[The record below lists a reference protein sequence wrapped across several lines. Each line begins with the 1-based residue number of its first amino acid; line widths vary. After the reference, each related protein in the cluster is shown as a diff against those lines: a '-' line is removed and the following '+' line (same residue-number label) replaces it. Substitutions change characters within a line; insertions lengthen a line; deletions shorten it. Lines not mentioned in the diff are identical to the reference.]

1 LTLDRKGEIKRN
13 NPSRPGLKRS
23 ITDKFYKLI
32 QAITTILA
40 KQGKGG
46 EMANIETVGIVGF
59 GVMGAAIGLNAASS
73 GYRVIYKELND
84 ELVRTQYD
92 RWVKGALE
100 KRVAKGKM
108 TQSQMDQVAGM
119 ISGTASYG
127 DLAPCDLV
135 IEAAVEKMDLK
146 IQIFKDLDAVCRPD
160 AILVS
165 NTSTFLIERLMAS
178 VSNPSRTA
186 GLHYFFPAN
195 INRLVEVIRQKET
208 SDGTFDLLMG
218 FAEKN
223 RKVPIA
229 VKDFPG
235 FAINPVFISS
245 YMILDSFY
253 GDVYNA
259 ATLEH
264 ISQQALGVRFG
275 IMWVQ
280 NGSGLGTCYHA
291 AVSMNEYLADTDV
304 GYPAVPE
311 QLKTR
316 FESGTPWNLE
326 DGPVVDDP
334 ALLDDVRDRLLGS
347 IFTISTHLIE
357 KGVVSMKD
365 LELGICTSLAWPKG
379 PFSMMNALGMEETA
393 RLVKLT
399 VESGEF
405 NMPGAFGAGIPSPWQ
420 L

>member
-1 LTLDRKGEIKRN
+1 
-13 NPSRPGLKRS
+13 
-23 ITDKFYKLI
+23 
-32 QAITTILA
+32 
-40 KQGKGG
+40 
-46 EMANIETVGIVGF
+46 M
-59 GVMGAAIGLNAASS
+59 
-73 GYRVIYKELND
+73 
-84 ELVRTQYD
+84 YD

-108 TQSQMDQVAGM
+108 TQQQMEQVAGM
-119 ISGTASYG
+119 ISGTASYA

-135 IEAAVEKMDLK
+135 IEAAVEKIDLK
-146 IQIFKDLDAVCRPD
+146 IQIFKDLDRVCRPD

-208 SDGTFDLLMG
+208 SDETFAALMA

-245 YMILDSFY
+245 YMTLDAFY
-253 GDVYNA
+253 GDTYNV

-264 ISQQALGVRFG
+264 ISQLALSVRFG

-291 AVSMNEYLADTDV
+291 AVSMNDYLAHGEV
-304 GYPAVPE
+304 GFPAVPD
-311 QLKTR
+311 QLKTQ
-316 FESGTPWNLE
+316 FESGKPWDLE
-326 DGPVVDDP
+326 DGPRTDDA
-334 ALLDDVRDRLLGS
+334 ALLNAVKERLLGS

-357 KGVVSMKD
+357 KGVVSIKD

-379 PFSMMNALGMEETA
+379 PFAMMNGLGMAEAA
-393 RLVKLT
+393 RLVNLT
-399 VESGEF
+399 VENGVF
-405 NMPGAFGAGIPSPWQ
+405 KMPQTFADGVPSAWD